1 LLTGTYTVNADYT
14 GTETAELGGG
24 IVAHYD
30 NFLSPDGNMYT
41 AVQTDSGVVV
51 TEIFYRAPRH
61 ANGD

>member
-1 LLTGTYTVNADYT
+1 LLTGTYTVNADCT
-14 GTETAELGGG
+14 GTETAELRGG
-24 IVAHYD
+24 IVAHSD

-51 TEIFYRAPRH
+51 TEVFYRAPRH